1 MTEAPFEAAGW
12 GHGAED
18 ELGEVLRL
26 WVGLSDDEH
35 CLVELALVDLCDG
48 VFASA
53 GSWDRFVAAVVELR
67 SCHAEPMSPL
77 AVHALAKAKARTH

>member
-1 MTEAPFEAAGW
+1 MTEGPFEAAGW

-18 ELGEVLRL
+18 ELGEVLTL
-26 WVGLSDDEH
+26 WVGLSEDEH

-53 GSWDRFVAAVVELR
+53 GSWDQFVAAVVGMR
-67 SCHAEPMSPL
+67 AGHAGRMSPIEI
-77 AVHALAKAKARTH
+77 HALAKAKALTH